1 MFGGLVGDDG
11 FVAYA
16 FRGVRGGSEW
26 TAGQAD
32 KCTRWMPWQQEAMKD
47 VGACEKL
54 WLAGKQA
61 MTQRCPNGETQLSV
75 DSYRSGGA
83 NAGN

>member
-1 MFGGLVGDDG
+1 MSCPTI
-11 FVAYA
+11 
-16 FRGVRGGSEW
+16 GGSLRGAAVKSGW
-26 TAGQAD
+26 ASVLVLKAW
-32 KCTRWMPWQQEAMKD
+32 KSMRWMPWQQEAMKD

-61 MTQRCPNGETQLSV
+61 MTQRCPNGETQQSV
-75 DSYRSGGA
+75 DCYRFGGA